1 MGGWKTGEPGEGEKN
16 GDGLQYIP
24 DKYVYK
30 GQFLNGKKNGSGI
43 IKLLNGNI
51 YDGQWTEGVKN
62 GRGVYL
68 DASTKVVYSG

>member
-1 MGGWKTGEPGEGEKN
+1 
-16 GDGLQYIP
+16 
-24 DKYVYK
+24 
-30 GQFLNGKKNGSGI
+30 LNGKKNGSGI